1 LGRSPRVS
9 ARRDLSESARIS
21 QIGPQMTKLR
31 GFEAST
37 RSKMAN
43 MPRRGFRCFIFGFV
57 DDVLVSL
64 WRNIDARNAVRTS
77 QSGKASTGPVKS
89 ASKTTGNCKHFVE
102 LKTSANG
109 GPCQNAKV
117 RSLSVTCKGGG
128 DWGAPS
134 PGTKNFFLS
143 DGRRIGYVL

>member
-1 LGRSPRVS
+1 
-9 ARRDLSESARIS
+9 
-21 QIGPQMTKLR
+21 MTKLR

-37 RSKMAN
+37 RSKTAN
-43 MPRRGFRCFIFGFV
+43 MPRRGFRCFIFGFF

-102 LKTSANG
+102 LKTSAN
-109 GPCQNAKV
+109 
-117 RSLSVTCKGGG
+117 S
-128 DWGAPS
+128 
-134 PGTKNFFLS
+134 
-143 DGRRIGYVL
+143 